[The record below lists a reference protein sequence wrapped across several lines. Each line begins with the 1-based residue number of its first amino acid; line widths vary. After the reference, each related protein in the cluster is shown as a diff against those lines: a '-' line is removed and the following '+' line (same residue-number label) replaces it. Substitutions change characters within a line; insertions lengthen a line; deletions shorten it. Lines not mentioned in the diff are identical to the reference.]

1 MEVGGHNDDDHGDD
15 DDHDGH
21 DYNDQNSDFL
31 LILNLGPHCLV
42 FNISLAP
49 VTPSADCLIIA
60 HADNHVMINDH
71 GLNVYDDDRHHV
83 RLGASYQLVLC

>member
-1 MEVGGHNDDDHGDD
+1 MEVGGLNDDDHGDD
-15 DDHDGH
+15 
-21 DYNDQNSDFL
+21 DQNSDFL

-42 FNISLAP
+42 FNSSLAP

-71 GLNVYDDDRHHV
+71 GLNVYDDDGHHV
-83 RLGASYQLVLC
+83 RLGDMLCLVLC